1 MPARSSAT
9 IRVVSLVPSATEILC
24 ELGGRGLLVGRSH
37 ECDHPPG
44 VERLPAVC
52 APTMPSVA
60 EGADCRSIDERV
72 RQAMAER
79 LPLYTLDLQ
88 MLESLKPD
96 VILTQ
101 DLCEVCTIDRASVAK
116 AASRV
121 GARIIALKA
130 ETIEG
135 VLDDALL
142 LGREVGLES
151 QAIATIAA
159 WRERLFAAQER
170 VDPYADGPNVAFL
183 EWTDPP
189 FVAGHWTVQMIER
202 AGGRLPL
209 NPTSP
214 VARAGAAAGPM
225 QAERRA
231 GKGRRL
237 TMDELVESSPDR
249 LIIAP
254 CGLTLD
260 QSMRAW
266 REMSR
271 DLRVWQLECVRAG
284 RVAIVDGNQMFNR
297 PGPRLIDAFEW
308 LVGWLQGR
316 PEMTPAD
323 FPWAL
328 AD

>member
-24 ELGGRGLLVGRSH
+24 ELGGGGLLVGRSH

-44 VERLPAVC
+44 VKRLAAVC
-52 APTMPSVA
+52 APTLPTQA
-60 EGADCRSIDERV
+60 EGADCRTIDEHV

-101 DLCEVCTIDRASVAK
+101 DLCDVCTIDRASVAS
-116 AASRV
+116 AAARL
-121 GARIIALKA
+121 GARVVALKA

-151 QAIATIAA
+151 QAIATVAA

-170 VDPYADGPNVAFL
+170 VDPYAYGPNVAFL

-237 TMDELVESSPDR
+237 SIDELVESKPDR
-249 LIIAP
+249 LVIAP
-254 CGLTLD
+254 CGLTLE
-260 QSMRAW
+260 QSAHSWWEMA
-266 REMSR
+266 REP
-271 DLRVWQLECVRAG
+271 RVRQLECVREG

-308 LVGWLQGR
+308 LVGWLQNR
-316 PEMTPAD
+316 PEMMPPS
-323 FPWAL
+323 FPWEIAN
-328 AD
+328 

>member
-1 MPARSSAT
+1 M
-9 IRVVSLVPSATEILC
+9 
-24 ELGGRGLLVGRSH
+24 
-37 ECDHPPG
+37 
-44 VERLPAVC
+44 PAVC

-72 RQAMAER
+72 RRAMAER
-79 LPLYTLDLQ
+79 SPLYTLDLQ
-88 MLESLKPD
+88 MLESIKPD

-101 DLCEVCTIDRASVAK
+101 DLCEVCALDHAGVAR

-121 GARIIALKA
+121 GARVVALKA

-151 QAIATIAA
+151 KAIAKVAA

-202 AGGRLPL
+202 AGGRHPL
-209 NPTSP
+209 NPTSA

-231 GKGRRL
+231 GKGRRVSI
-237 TMDELVESSPDR
+237 DDLVESRPDR
-249 LIIAP
+249 LVIAP
-254 CGLTLD
+254 CGLTLE
-260 QSMRAW
+260 QSMHAW
-266 REMSR
+266 REMSHES
-271 DLRVWQLECVRAG
+271 RVRHLECVRAG

-297 PGPRLIDAFEW
+297 PGPRLIEAFEW
-308 LVGWLQGR
+308 LVGWVQNR
-316 PEMTPAD
+316 PEMTPVN

-328 AD
+328 AN